1 MKLYHKSELKY
12 SRIFFDKQ
20 PPRFLIAFIGFV
32 AVLLIG
38 LFVFANYAYKNYI
51 VKGYG
56 SVSDSNIHYVATKS
70 SGVVYQLHKKESE
83 HVNAGD
89 PLFSISSGEE
99 GLQFSALQTQLA
111 DQEQRLVILDKYR
124 RSLDERVN
132 YLSNSGIEKEY
143 YGKVEYYLLQLKSE
157 QTTQSNNNQDIN
169 ERYAKQKQLNS
180 ELSSIEQRI
189 TTLENQLKA
198 IEKELSRQETTT
210 TSSSPNSTAVP
221 NNSVTKQLE
230 NKAKIEAELA
240 EAKGQKT
247 GKISELEGVKNEIK
261 QLERNGVYTQ
271 GRQVYLQLVSE
282 LGSAYSQTE
291 KAISEL
297 KANMQVNEKRDS
309 NYTVY
314 ATSDGIVHYQT
325 PLKLGMTLQQGQVVA
340 EISKH
345 DDSTYYVEAFVP
357 TTDISKVQVGQSVDL
372 AIVGVNTQKYG
383 TLKGKVQ
390 AIDTGIVT
398 QRTENNSQSFYRVH
412 IALDNKTLVQ
422 GNDEIKLVLSMP
434 IEARIVY
441 DKETYLEWLLEQLS
455 FKN

>member
-20 PPRFLIAFIGFV
+20 PPRFLVGFIGFV

-38 LFVFANYAYKNYI
+38 LFVFANYAHKNYI

-56 SVSDSNIHYVATKS
+56 SVSDSNIHYIATKS
-70 SGVVYQLHKKESE
+70 SGIVYQLHKQESE
-83 HVNAGD
+83 QVNVGD
-89 PLFSISSGEE
+89 ALFSISSGEE

-157 QTTQSNNNQDIN
+157 QTTQNHNNQDID
-169 ERYAKQKQLNS
+169 EKYVKQKQINS

-189 TTLENQLKA
+189 STLESQLKA
-198 IEKELSRQETTT
+198 IEKELSRQETTA
-210 TSSSPNSTAVP
+210 TSSSPNSMAVP

-230 NKAKIEAELA
+230 NKEKIEADLT
-240 EAKGQKT
+240 EARGQKT
-247 GKISELEGVKNEIK
+247 GKVSELEGIKNEIK

-271 GRQVYLQLVSE
+271 AHQVYLQLVSE

-291 KAISEL
+291 KTISEL
-297 KANMQVNEKRDS
+297 KANMRVNEKRDS

-372 AIVGVNTQKYG
+372 VIVGVNIQKYG
-383 TLKGKVQ
+383 TLKGKVR
-390 AIDTGIVT
+390 AVDTGIVT

-412 IALDNKTLVQ
+412 VALDSKMLVQ
-422 GNDEIKLVLSMP
+422 GNNEIKLVLSMP

>member
-38 LFVFANYAYKNYI
+38 LFVFANYAHKNYI

-70 SGVVYQLHKKESE
+70 SGVVYQLHKQESE

-180 ELSSIEQRI
+180 ELFSIEQRI
-189 TTLENQLKA
+189 TTLESQLKT

-210 TSSSPNSTAVP
+210 SSSSNSTPTP
-221 NNSVTKQLE
+221 NHLVTKQLE
-230 NKAKIEAELA
+230 NKAKFEAELA

-247 GKISELEGVKNEIK
+247 GKVSELEGVKNEIK

-271 GRQVYLQLVSE
+271 ARQVYLQLVSE

-314 ATSDGIVHYQT
+314 ATSEGIVHYQT

-412 IALDNKTLVQ
+412 IALDSKSLVQ
-422 GNDEIKLVLSMP
+422 GNEEIKLVLSMP

>member
-20 PPRFLIAFIGFV
+20 PPRFLVGFIGFV
-32 AVLLIG
+32 AILVTG
-38 LFVFANYAYKNYI
+38 LMVFANYAHKNYI

-70 SGVVYQLHKKESE
+70 AGVVYQLHKQESE

-99 GLQFSALQTQLA
+99 GLQFSALQTQLSN
-111 DQEQRLVILDKYR
+111 QEQRLVVLDKYR

-169 ERYAKQKQLNS
+169 ERYAKQNQLNS
-180 ELSSIEQRI
+180 ELLSIEQRI
-189 TTLENQLKA
+189 ITLESQLKA
-198 IEKELSRQETTT
+198 IEKELSRQETTMSS
-210 TSSSPNSTAVP
+210 TSNTQTPNT
-221 NNSVTKQLE
+221 SVTKQLE

-247 GKISELEGVKNEIK
+247 GKLSELEGVKNEIK

-357 TTDISKVQVGQSVDL
+357 TSDISKVQVGQFADL

-383 TLKGKVQ
+383 TLKGKVK

-422 GNDEIKLVLSMP
+422 GTDEIKLVLSMP

-441 DKETYLEWLLEQLS
+441 DKETYFEWLLEQLS